1 MVAAPAHAQDADF
14 YKGRTVNLYIG
25 FTAGGYDMYGR
36 AVARHIGKHIPGR
49 PDIVAQN
56 MPGAG
61 SVKLAHWLFEA
72 APKDGT
78 AFGIIDRGM

>member
-1 MVAAPAHAQDADF
+1 MRMKALLAATAMVAAPAHAQDADF

-49 PDIVAQN
+49 PDKI
-56 MPGAG
+56 GR
-61 SVKLAHWLFEA
+61 AHV
-72 APKDGT
+72 
-78 AFGIIDRGM
+78 